1 MQISSAHNSP
11 FPKGSILYM
20 IRDKL
25 LIRPEDRG
33 LPWWSSG

>member
-11 FPKGSILYM
+11 SLKGSILYVT
-20 IRDKL
+20 RDKL
-25 LIRPEDRG
+25 LTRPEDRG